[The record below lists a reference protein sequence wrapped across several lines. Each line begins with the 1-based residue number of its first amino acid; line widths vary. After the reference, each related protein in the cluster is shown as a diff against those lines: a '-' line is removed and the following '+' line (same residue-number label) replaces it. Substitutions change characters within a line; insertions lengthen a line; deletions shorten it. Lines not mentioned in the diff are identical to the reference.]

1 MPRAFF
7 DHIEDGGIP
16 VYGQADKYAV
26 VREGPPYWFARHMD
40 LDFASPTLVS
50 KAIVQFF
57 EFDPT
62 NKLQQFIRR
71 RISEMRVEG
80 TFVIPFRP
88 SRKKGIFAQYSLAG
102 LAFFPDGYWSRGHH
116 FEGSAKEIA
125 SWSFRI
131 LHPEKNSNNPIV
143 HAVERS
149 REEKARLRVPLA
161 VVQESVPVP
170 KDD

>member
-7 DHIEDGGIP
+7 DHIEDGGIAI
-16 VYGQADKYAV
+16 YGPTEQYAV

-40 LDFASPTLVS
+40 LDFVSPTLAP
-50 KAIVQFF
+50 KALVQFF

-62 NKLQQFIRR
+62 NKLQRFIRH
-71 RISEMRVEG
+71 RIGEMRVEG

-88 SRKKGIFAQYSLAG
+88 SSRSKTFAQYSLAG
-102 LAFFPDGYWSRGHH
+102 IAFFPDGYWSRGHH

-131 LHPEKNSNNPIV
+131 LHPDKNSNNPV
-143 HAVERS
+143 VQAVQRS
-149 REEKARLRVPLA
+149 REEKARLRVP
-161 VVQESVPVP
+161 VPVV
-170 KDD
+170 